1 MRQLN
6 RNWIAIGLSMLV
18 GLLALNA
25 GIAYQKTSQIRE
37 SAALVAHT
45 HEVMDA
51 MESLLSTVKDAE
63 IGQRGYLI
71 TKSAA
76 YLKPYEEAIARY
88 EQELNAVSRL
98 TRDNPVQQEQIP
110 KLRELIRKRLAIIAD
125 TLALETAGKSQ
136 EATAIIVAGEGQK
149 YMREIREEVA
159 EMKDRERLLLAKR
172 EVADDVAYQSAIS
185 SIVAAA
191 LLGLV
196 ASGAF
201 MWLFRRHLSSVE
213 SFADNLF
220 DKQELLQ
227 STLISIGDGVIAT
240 DSEGRVT
247 FMNSIAEELTGW
259 NERDATGK
267 RLEEVFHIIN
277 EESRQDVENPALRA
291 LREGK
296 IMGLANHTLLIAKNG
311 VEWPIDDSA
320 APIRRRTGEVRGAIL
335 VFREIRERKAQEQTL
350 LRQAAALAEADQRKD
365 EFLATLAHELRNPLS
380 PISNAIQLL
389 PLVQDSPAELADLHG
404 IMQRQV
410 HQITRLLDDLM
421 DVSRITR
428 GKFELRKERT
438 DVRGLLS
445 SAIESIQPFMTER
458 QHNLTL
464 NVPET
469 PLYVEADA
477 ARLTQVF
484 GNILNNAAKYMDR
497 GGLVEVRVE
506 PCPGAVQVS
515 IRDNGPGIPPEMLS
529 DVFEMFR
536 QVDGTLERAHGGLG
550 IGLTLVKRIVEA
562 HGGSV
567 EARSKGQGTGAEF
580 VITLPLAA
588 DTDGAEAAPRRELR
602 QLNNLP
608 RHRVLVVDDTEA
620 SAQTL
625 ALMLRAIGQE
635 VNTAF
640 DGESAIKAAR
650 DLKPEVIFLDV
661 AMPHMN
667 GYEVARRLRATE
679 DLPKPLLVALTGY
692 GQEEDRRRAFE
703 AGFDHHLVKPA
714 TVSALEQLLGA
725 MRSGASQ
732 ATRP

>member
-6 RNWIAIGLSMLV
+6 RNWIAIGLSLLV

-25 GIAYQKTSQIRE
+25 GIAYQKTSQIRQ

-51 MESLLSTVKDAE
+51 LESLLSTVNSAE
-63 IGQRGYLI
+63 TGQRGYLI
-71 TKSAA
+71 TKSAT
-76 YLKPYEEAIARY
+76 YLKPYEDAIARY
-88 EQELNAVSRL
+88 GGELGALATL
-98 TRDNPVQQEQIP
+98 TSDNPAQKQEIP
-110 KLRELIRKRLAIIAD
+110 KLRELIERRFAILADSI
-125 TLALETAGKSQ
+125 ALETAGKSQ
-136 EATAIIVAGEGQK
+136 EATAIVLGGEGQK
-149 YMREIREEVA
+149 YMRAIRQLVG
-159 EMKDRERLLLAKR
+159 EMKDRERALLVER
-172 EVADDVAYQSAIS
+172 EAADDVAYQSAIS

-201 MWLFRRHLSSVE
+201 MWMFRRHLSSLE
-213 SFADNLF
+213 SFADTLF

-259 NERDATGK
+259 NERDAVGES
-267 RLEEVFHIIN
+267 LEKVFHIVN
-277 EESRQDVENPALRA
+277 EESRHEVENPALRA

-296 IMGLANHTLLIAKNG
+296 IMGLANHTILIAKNG

-335 VFREIRERKAQEQTL
+335 VFREIRERKAQEQQ
-350 LRQAAALAEADQRKD
+350 LRGQAAALAEADQRKD

-389 PLVQDSPAELADLHG
+389 PLVQDSPGELADLHG

-428 GKFELRKERT
+428 GKFELRKERA

-445 SAIESIQPFMTER
+445 SAIESIQPFLTER
-458 QHNLTL
+458 EHQLQVH
-464 NVPET
+464 VPET
-469 PLYVEADA
+469 PLYVEADT

-484 GNILNNAAKYMDR
+484 GNILNNAAKYTDR
-497 GGLVEVRVE
+497 GGLVQVRVE
-506 PCPGAVQVS
+506 ACPGEVQVS
-515 IRDNGPGIPPEMLS
+515 VRDNGPGIPPEMLH

-562 HGGSV
+562 HGGTV
-567 EARSKGQGTGAEF
+567 EARSAGPGTGAEF
-580 VITLPLAA
+580 VIRLPLAA
-588 DTDGAEAAPRRELR
+588 SGDGADVAPRRELR
-602 QLNNLP
+602 QLNHLP
-608 RHRVLVVDDTEA
+608 KHRVLVVDDTEA

-625 ALMLRAIGQE
+625 ALMLRAMGQE
-635 VNTAF
+635 VSTAF
-640 DGESAIKAAR
+640 NGEAALR
-650 DLKPEVIFLDV
+650 AAAEQRPEVIFLDV

-667 GYEVARRLRATE
+667 GYDVARRLRAAQGQ
-679 DLPKPLLVALTGY
+679 PRPVLVALTGY

-703 AGFDHHLVKPA
+703 AGFNHHLVKPA
-714 TVSALEQLLGA
+714 TVAALEHLLGSLQA
-725 MRSGASQ
+725 SGSGAT
-732 ATRP
+732 AP